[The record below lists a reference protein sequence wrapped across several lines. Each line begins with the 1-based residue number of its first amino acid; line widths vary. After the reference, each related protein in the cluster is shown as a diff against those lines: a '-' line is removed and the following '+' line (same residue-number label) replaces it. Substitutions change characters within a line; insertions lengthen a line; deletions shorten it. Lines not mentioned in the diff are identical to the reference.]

1 MWTNID
7 LRKCVSFI
15 ECGFQVKSEEGTS
28 SRVRPAI
35 TISRMTGAGGHAI
48 ASKLADYLH
57 SRFPRQEEWTVF
69 DRNLV
74 GKILEDHHHNK
85 HIAEFM
91 QEGHKTMLTDV
102 VEEWMGLHP
111 GTWTLVQQTNA
122 TLLKLA
128 QMGRVILVG
137 RGASV
142 VAGKLAN
149 AFHVRLVGSLE
160 KRINHLQRV
169 HNLDQK
175 SALRLL
181 KKEDED
187 RRRYLKDN
195 FDKDIDDPL
204 LYHVIIN
211 TDRVDHDQAAGLI
224 GDEVIKRFKLA
235 SQEKSAGI
243 ARTRIQH

>member
-1 MWTNID
+1 MSVGI
-7 LRKCVSFI
+7 
-15 ECGFQVKSEEGTS
+15 QAKSEGPS
-28 SRVRPAI
+28 SSIRPVV
-35 TISRMTGAGGHAI
+35 TISRMTGTGGHAI
-48 ASKLADYLH
+48 ASNLADYLH
-57 SRFPRQEEWTVF
+57 ANSPRQDEWTVF

-74 GKILEDHHHNK
+74 EKILEEHHHHK

-91 QEGHKTMLTDV
+91 KESHKTMLTDV

-111 GTWTLVQQTNA
+111 GSWTLVHQTNA

-128 QMGRVILVG
+128 QMGNVILVG

-160 KRINHLQRV
+160 KRADHLQHV

-175 SALRLL
+175 SALRHL
-181 KKEDED
+181 KKEDEG
-187 RRRYLKDN
+187 RRRYIKDN

-204 LYHVIIN
+204 LYHLIIN
-211 TDRVDHDQAAGLI
+211 TDRIDHNEAAQLI
-224 GDEVIKRFKLA
+224 GDSVIRRFKLA
-235 SQEKSAGI
+235 RREKQVGTVHPTI
-243 ARTRIQH
+243 RH